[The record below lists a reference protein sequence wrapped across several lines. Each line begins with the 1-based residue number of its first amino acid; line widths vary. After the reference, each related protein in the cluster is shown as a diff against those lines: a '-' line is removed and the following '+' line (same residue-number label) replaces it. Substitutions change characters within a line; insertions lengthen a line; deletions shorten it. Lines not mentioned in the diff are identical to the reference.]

1 MWRLGLGLTI
11 AVCGALALSV
21 AAIWSRP
28 VEGGDATTDR
38 AEDAA
43 DESSP
48 PRRFTPVPLDI
59 PTDEGPRAPRIS
71 SDPALDT
78 GAPAR
83 SDEGLM

>member
-1 MWRLGLGLTI
+1 MWRLGLGLMI
-11 AVCGALALSV
+11 AGFGAFWLSV

-38 AEDAA
+38 AEDLV

-48 PRRFTPVPLDI
+48 VRRFTPVPLDI
-59 PTDEGPRAPRIS
+59 PTEEDARAPRIS